1 MSVSVEAYFLTN
13 FCMDFLAI
21 AIVARSLGRVRWRR
35 EGIAA
40 ALGALYAV
48 IAQLPSLRFLGA
60 VWMLPLISVMLA
72 AIVLRVDSPRAAI
85 SGGFAILAGGVFLGG
100 TQFMAMARLF
110 HSRGVGVRAE
120 RARRRGGL
128 DGGDGLPAA
137 ANGYLGSARVS
148 QRRRR
153 RSALSRAD

>member
-35 EGIAA
+35 VGIAA

-85 SGGFAILAGGVFLGG
+85 SGGFAHFGGRRVPGRNAIHG
-100 TQFMAMARLF
+100 HARLF

-120 RARRRGGL
+120 RARRRGG
-128 DGGDGLPAA
+128 P
-137 ANGYLGSARVS
+137 
-148 QRRRR
+148 
-153 RSALSRAD
+153 